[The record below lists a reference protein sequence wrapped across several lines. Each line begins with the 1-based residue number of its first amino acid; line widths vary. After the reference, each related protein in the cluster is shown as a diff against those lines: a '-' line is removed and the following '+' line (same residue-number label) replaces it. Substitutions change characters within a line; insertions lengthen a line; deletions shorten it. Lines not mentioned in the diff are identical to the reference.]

1 MTGEERVKLSQ
12 WDALLLEGLRR
23 YGWSNGELLERVRSG
38 DLPEDDSPFHF
49 DYQELRGVATE
60 QEELF
65 TQAVTGGYQIKYN
78 TLGGIRTWLRVTLGK
93 EPVLSTDKGNEHVA
107 VELTPDEYGRLQAV
121 LSYGWRISAAES
133 GEGVQQMQAYMIEP
147 IQRGI

>member
-1 MTGEERVKLSQ
+1 MAGEKRVKLSQ

-23 YGWSNGELLERVRSG
+23 YGWSNEELLQRVRSG
-38 DLPEDDSPFHF
+38 ELPEDESPFHF
-49 DYQELRGVATE
+49 DYQELREVATG

-65 TQAVTGGYQIKYN
+65 VQAVTIGYQIKYN

-93 EPVLSTDKGNEHVA
+93 EPVLSTEAGDEHVA
-107 VELTPDEYGRLQAV
+107 VELTGAEYARLQAV
-121 LSYGWRISAAES
+121 LSHGWQITGDVPVEEDDLAR
-133 GEGVQQMQAYMIEP
+133 AYRIEP